1 MFFHFWSDMKYVLAV
16 GTLWSREVVR
26 FLRQRNR
33 IVGALGTPLVF
44 WLIIG
49 SGLGSSFRSGSLGGE
64 HYLEYSFP
72 GTLAL
77 ILLFTS
83 IFSTIS
89 IIDDRQA
96 GFLQSVLVAPVPR
109 SAITLGKILGGASLA
124 LIQALIFLALAP
136 TVGISLSFE
145 KLAALSGILF
155 IVAFALTALG
165 FLIAWR
171 MDSTQGFH
179 AIMNLLL
186 MPMWLLSGSF
196 FPSSGAPAW
205 IRMIIHANPL
215 TYGVGAVRR
224 VLYLESSSAAFD
236 LPSLTTCLGVSLL
249 FGTVMFAAT
258 TLVARQRA
266 VR

>member
-1 MFFHFWSDMKYVLAV
+1 MRFILAAT
-16 GTLWSREVVR
+16 TLWWREIVR

-49 SGLGSSFRSGSLGGE
+49 AGLGSSFRSGSLGGE

-89 IIDDRQA
+89 IIEDRQV

-109 SAITLGKILGGASLA
+109 SAITLGKIMGGTTLA
-124 LIQALIFLALAP
+124 LLQALVFVLLAP
-136 TVGISLSFE
+136 TVGISLTWA
-145 KLAALSGILF
+145 KVAALTGVLF
-155 IVAFALTALG
+155 LVAFALTSVG

-171 MDSTQGFH
+171 LDSTQGFH

-186 MPMWLLSGSF
+186 MPMWLMSGSF
-196 FPSSGAPAW
+196 FPASGAPAW
-205 IRMIIHANPL
+205 IRAIIHANPL
-215 TYGVGAVRR
+215 TYGVGAIRHI
-224 VLYLESSSAAFD
+224 LYLGHPEGALQVPSFGLCITISVLFGLAAF
-236 LPSLTTCLGVSLL
+236 G
-249 FGTVMFAAT
+249 AT
-258 TLVARQRA
+258 TYVAARPSR
-266 VR
+266 

>member
-1 MFFHFWSDMKYVLAV
+1 MRYLLAV

-49 SGLGSSFRSGSLGGE
+49 SGLGGSFRSGTLGGE

-89 IIDDRQA
+89 IIEDRQV

-109 SAITLGKILGGASLA
+109 SAITLGKILGGTSLA
-124 LIQALIFLALAP
+124 LLQAMIFLALAP
-136 TVGISLSFE
+136 TVGIALNLE
-145 KLAALSGILF
+145 KLLALTGILF
-155 IVAFALTALG
+155 LVAFALTALG

-196 FPSSGAPAW
+196 FPASGAPAW
-205 IRMIIHANPL
+205 IRWIIRANPL

-224 VLYLESSSAAFD
+224 ILYLESSSTAFD
-236 LPSLTTCLGVSLL
+236 LPSLTVCLLVSLL
-249 FGTVMFAAT
+249 FGAVAFAVTTIVASRPAT
-258 TLVARQRA
+258 R
-266 VR
+266 

>member
-1 MFFHFWSDMKYVLAV
+1 MRYALAV
-16 GTLWSREVVR
+16 GTLWWREVVR
-26 FLRQRNR
+26 FVRQRNR

-44 WLIIG
+44 WVLIG
-49 SGLGSSFRSGSLGGE
+49 AGLGSSFRSGTLGGE

-89 IIDDRQA
+89 IIEDRQV

-109 SAITLGKILGGASLA
+109 SAITLGKILGGTTLA
-124 LIQALIFLALAP
+124 LVQALIFLLLAP
-136 TVGISLSFE
+136 TVGISLGVE
-145 KLAALSGILF
+145 KLLALTGILF
-155 IVAFALTALG
+155 LVAFALTAVG

-171 MDSTQGFH
+171 MESTQGFH

-196 FPSSGAPAW
+196 FPASGAPGW
-205 IRMIIHANPL
+205 IRAIITANPL

-224 VLYLESSSAAFD
+224 ILYLGSPPSALD
-236 LPSLTTCLGVSLL
+236 VPSLAACVSITVLFGIVAFGATTCV
-249 FGTVMFAAT
+249 AART
-258 TLVARQRA
+258 PGR
-266 VR
+266 

>member
-1 MFFHFWSDMKYVLAV
+1 MGFVMTFMLAA
-16 GTLWSREVVR
+16 GTLWWREIVR

-49 SGLGSSFRSGSLGGE
+49 SGLGGSFRSASLGGE

-89 IIDDRQA
+89 IIEDRQV

-109 SAITLGKILGGASLA
+109 SAITLGKIFGGTTLA
-124 LIQALIFLALAP
+124 LIQALIFVALAP
-136 TVGISLSFE
+136 TVGISLTVG
-145 KLAALSGILF
+145 KLAALSGVLLL
-155 IVAFALTALG
+155 VAFALTALG

-171 MDSTQGFH
+171 LDSTQGFH

-186 MPMWLLSGSF
+186 IPMWLLSGSF
-196 FPSSGAPAW
+196 FPASGAPMW
-205 IRMIIHANPL
+205 IRAVIHANPL
-215 TYGVGAVRR
+215 SYGVAAIRR
-224 VLYLESSSAAFD
+224 VLYLGGNPAAPDVPSLAICLAVTVLFGAAAF
-236 LPSLTTCLGVSLL
+236 GAV
-249 FGTVMFAAT
+249 
-258 TLVARQRA
+258 TLVARQPTR
-266 VR
+266 

>member
-1 MFFHFWSDMKYVLAV
+1 MRYLLAV
-16 GTLWSREVVR
+16 GTLWLREIVR
-26 FLRQRNR
+26 FVRQKNR

-89 IIDDRQA
+89 IIEDRQV

-109 SAITLGKILGGASLA
+109 SAITLGKILGGTSLA
-124 LIQALIFLALAP
+124 LIQALIFLLLAP
-136 TVGISLSFE
+136 TVGISLTLE
-145 KLAALSGILF
+145 KLLALTGILF
-155 IVAFALTALG
+155 VVAFALTAVG

-196 FPSSGAPAW
+196 FPASGAPAW
-205 IRMIIHANPL
+205 IRVIIHANPL

-224 VLYLESSSAAFD
+224 VLYLESSQAAFD
-236 LPSLTTCLGVSLL
+236 LPSLTICVAVSLL
-249 FGTVMFAAT
+249 FGIIAFAAT
-258 TLVARQRA
+258 TFVASRPSTH
-266 VR
+266 

>member
-1 MFFHFWSDMKYVLAV
+1 MNFILAAS
-16 GTLWSREVVR
+16 TLWWREIVR

-33 IVGALGTPLVF
+33 IVGALGTPLMF

-49 SGLGSSFRSGSLGGE
+49 AGLGGSFRSGSLGGG

-89 IIDDRQA
+89 IIEDRQI

-109 SAITLGKILGGASLA
+109 SAITLGKTMGGTTLA
-124 LIQALIFLALAP
+124 LLQALVFVLLAP
-136 TVGISLSFE
+136 TVGIPLTWE
-145 KLAALSGILF
+145 KVAALTGILF
-155 IVAFALTALG
+155 VVAFALTSVG

-171 MDSTQGFH
+171 LDSTQGFH

-186 MPMWLLSGSF
+186 MPMWLMSGSF
-196 FPSSGAPAW
+196 FPASGAPPW
-205 IRMIIHANPL
+205 IRAVIHANPL
-215 TYGVGAVRR
+215 TYGVAAIRHI
-224 VLYLESSSAAFD
+224 LYLGHPEGALEIPPFGLSVAVSVLFGLAAF
-236 LPSLTTCLGVSLL
+236 G
-249 FGTVMFAAT
+249 AT
-258 TLVARQRA
+258 TYVAARPSK
-266 VR
+266 

>member
-1 MFFHFWSDMKYVLAV
+1 VSYLLAV
-16 GTLWSREVVR
+16 WTLWWREVVR
-26 FLRQRNR
+26 FVRQRNR
-33 IVGALGTPLVF
+33 IVGALGTPLLF

-49 SGLGSSFRSGSLGGE
+49 SGLGSSFRSATLGGE

-89 IIDDRQA
+89 IIEDRQV

-109 SAITLGKILGGASLA
+109 SAITLGKILGGTTLA
-124 LIQALIFLALAP
+124 LVQALIFLLLAP
-136 TVGISLSFE
+136 TVGISLT
-145 KLAALSGILF
+145 LAKIVALGGILF
-155 IVAFALTALG
+155 VVAFALTAVG

-196 FPSSGAPAW
+196 FPASGAPLW
-205 IRMIIHANPL
+205 IRAIIHANPL
-215 TYGVGAVRR
+215 TYGVAAIRQ
-224 VLYLESSSAAFD
+224 VLYFDSAQPALSVPSLSVCLTVSIVFGIAAF
-236 LPSLTTCLGVSLL
+236 G
-249 FGTVMFAAT
+249 AT
-258 TLVARQRA
+258 TWVATRPATR
-266 VR
+266 

>member
-1 MFFHFWSDMKYVLAV
+1 MRFALAI
-16 GTLWSREVVR
+16 GTLWQREVVR
-26 FLRQRNR
+26 FVRQRNR

-49 SGLGSSFRSGSLGGE
+49 SGLGSSFRAGTLGGE

-89 IIDDRQA
+89 IIEDRQV
-96 GFLQSVLVAPVPR
+96 GFLQAVLAAPVSR
-109 SAITLGKILGGASLA
+109 SAITLGKILGGTTLA
-124 LIQALIFLALAP
+124 LVQALIFLALAP
-136 TVGISLSFE
+136 TVGISLSVE
-145 KLAALSGILF
+145 KLLALTGVLF
-155 IVAFALTALG
+155 LVAFALTAVG
-165 FLIAWR
+165 FMIAWK

-186 MPMWLLSGSF
+186 MPMWLLSGAF
-196 FPSSGAPAW
+196 FPASGAPRW
-205 IRMIIHANPL
+205 IQAIIRANPL

-224 VLYLESSSAAFD
+224 ILYLGGPQAAAD
-236 LPSLTTCLGVSLL
+236 LPSLTACIVISAL
-249 FGTVMFAAT
+249 FGFLAFSAT
-258 TLVARQRA
+258 TYLAARPATR
-266 VR
+266 

>member
-1 MFFHFWSDMKYVLAV
+1 MNYLLAV
-16 GTLWSREVVR
+16 RTLWQREVVR
-26 FLRQRNR
+26 FVRQRNR
-33 IVGALGTPLVF
+33 IIGALGTPLVF

-49 SGLGSSFRSGSLGGE
+49 SGLGSSFRSGTLGGG

-89 IIDDRQA
+89 IIEDRQV

-109 SAITLGKILGGASLA
+109 SAITMGKILGGTTLA
-124 LIQALIFLALAP
+124 MAQALIFVCLAP
-136 TVGISLSFE
+136 TVGITLSGE
-145 KLAALSGILF
+145 KLLALTGILF
-155 IVAFALTALG
+155 LVAFALTAVG
-165 FLIAWR
+165 FLIAWT

-196 FPSSGAPAW
+196 FPASGAPAW
-205 IRMIIHANPL
+205 IQAIIKANPL
-215 TYGVGAVRR
+215 TYGVAAVRR
-224 VLYLESSSAAFD
+224 ILYLGNPQAAMD
-236 LPSLTTCLGVSLL
+236 VPSLTACIVISVL
-249 FGTVMFAAT
+249 FGILAFGAT
-258 TLVARQRA
+258 TYVAAQPAR
-266 VR
+266 